1 MRVII
6 FDWKR
11 TLYDPEGQRLIDG
24 ALDVLALA
32 LRSNV
37 ESVLVGKGGADM
49 YDEVDRLGVRK
60 YFSSVYF
67 QEGTKEE
74 TVFKRFI
81 YAANPSNT
89 IFVGDRIRSELR
101 VGNKLDA
108 TTIWVK
114 QGKFSNELP
123 ENENDEPNY
132 TVKTLREL
140 SDILNELLA
149 D

>member
-11 TLYDPEGQRLIDG
+11 ALYDPEGQRLIDG

-67 QEGTKEE
+67 
-74 TVFKRFI
+74 
-81 YAANPSNT
+81 
-89 IFVGDRIRSELR
+89 
-101 VGNKLDA
+101 
-108 TTIWVK
+108 
-114 QGKFSNELP
+114 
-123 ENENDEPNY
+123 
-132 TVKTLREL
+132 
-140 SDILNELLA
+140 
-149 D
+149 